1 MCPFR
6 YTPAF
11 GPLTSVLH
19 SATTMDVESKQKED
33 GALAQDSSFGETLEG
48 TASHERLDRNFSLL
62 SISAVGIV
70 TGNTWAALG
79 GSIVSLALER
89 IQAIC

>member
-1 MCPFR
+1 MEVD
-6 YTPAF
+6 A
-11 GPLTSVLH
+11 
-19 SATTMDVESKQKED
+19 KQKED
-33 GALAQDSSFGETLEG
+33 GALARDSSSGEALDG

-79 GSIVSLALER
+79 GSIVSRACESIAAL
-89 IQAIC
+89 C